1 MADSAAII
9 HCAASLQGNLDL
21 SMTDSKPS
29 ANVLPNGI
37 CAITAAQHQSL
48 LALYSRI
55 QDIDLSKRAARMSE
69 ARVPPRSME
78 PHHLLVST
86 LEKECQLLYE
96 RQTFQVKCQTAISQV
111 FFALRNIRDSLIKIL
126 DTATYG
132 KGYVPGTAST
142 EWRWDKLQDPAASV
156 SDTLSRILE
165 AKGHDCKVL
174 QQWLRVHGFE
184 PTSIF
189 MGIVVERL
197 LLPVGKAHQL
207 LFCDEKRFQPSSQDE
222 VRATL
227 YNGRVRLRTL
237 DSDDAIPSSKLDRS
251 TDGAELEKCEIK
263 TETQQRREM
272 TDRLEEVRQ
281 STSTKDGL
289 SNFDADIGQLSR
301 TAVWFQLSY
310 KNELRNTVTET
321 SVALARIKEIF
332 GKYQNGEVDIWATER
347 PQEHPQW
354 VDAIFTEL
362 VASVHTVS
370 EVRKLATNLFVLLAW
385 ESCCEL
391 LRAEAFIQAL
401 VNELDA
407 DFECS
412 FPYGDVKAE

>member
-1 MADSAAII
+1 MRKP
-9 HCAASLQGNLDL
+9 LQEDFVPLDL
-21 SMTDSKPS
+21 QYSRKPS

-69 ARVPPRSME
+69 ARVSPRSME

-222 VRATL
+222 GSLNEENILAPSKVRATL

-237 DSDDAIPSSKLDRS
+237 DPDDAIPSSKLDRS

-289 SNFDADIGQLSR
+289 SNFDADIGQLQGLLYGSNSA
-301 TAVWFQLSY
+301 T
-310 KNELRNTVTET
+310 KT
-321 SVALARIKEIF
+321 SC
-332 GKYQNGEVDIWATER
+332 GTQ
-347 PQEHPQW
+347 
-354 VDAIFTEL
+354 
-362 VASVHTVS
+362 
-370 EVRKLATNLFVLLAW
+370 
-385 ESCCEL
+385 
-391 LRAEAFIQAL
+391 
-401 VNELDA
+401 
-407 DFECS
+407 
-412 FPYGDVKAE
+412 